1 MNDPIETFELSGKT
15 VKLYQEDHPES
26 PRDWDN
32 LGHIV
37 CWHRRYNLGDEQVR
51 PGEHPSFIEDFE
63 QWLRKERGA
72 FIVLPIYIYD
82 HGSITV
88 TARYET
94 YLTYPDKQWDAG
106 QVGFVYITKEKILEE
121 YGVEYVSKETVD
133 KVTEYLS
140 CEVDSYDQYL
150 TGDVWGYVIEDEEGE
165 MVDSCWGFYGLHYA
179 RAEATEAV
187 QGGPRAAAKTIL
199 GGAQCPQEQ

>member
-106 QVGFVYITKEKILEE
+106 QVGFIYVTEQGIKENYLTEEVTDELKEKATESLR
-121 YGVEYVSKETVD
+121 GKVD
-133 KVTEYLS
+133 T
-140 CEVDSYDQYL
+140 YDQYL
-150 TGDVWGYVIEDEEGE
+150 TGDVWVYVIEDNDGE
-165 MVDSCWGFYGLHYA
+165 HLDSCWGFYGLDYA
-179 RAEATEAV
+179 REE
-187 QGGPRAAAKTIL
+187 GS
-199 GGAQCPQEQ
+199 